1 MTIDVNAL
9 GFTIVAI
16 VLIAGAF
23 WGISLWLRIR
33 IHTRLLD
40 DIKREDFEDF
50 KKRINSRLTCQALS
64 PYARELL
71 RFQAFTAEKKQ
82 DEMVKQFNRLMGM
95 RLADPVRA
103 SLLMEGFSAFIKV
116 NDKKHAGRILDAMT
130 PQLVDEKRKEFCNRQ
145 YARAF
150 GA

>member
-82 DEMVKQFNRLMGM
+82 D
-95 RLADPVRA
+95 
-103 SLLMEGFSAFIKV
+103 
-116 NDKKHAGRILDAMT
+116 
-130 PQLVDEKRKEFCNRQ
+130 
-145 YARAF
+145 
-150 GA
+150 